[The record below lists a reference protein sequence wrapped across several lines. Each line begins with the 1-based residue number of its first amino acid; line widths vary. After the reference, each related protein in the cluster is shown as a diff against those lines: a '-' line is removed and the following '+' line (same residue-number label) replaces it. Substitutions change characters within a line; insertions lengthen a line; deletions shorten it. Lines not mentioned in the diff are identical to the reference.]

1 GARLNARALRL
12 APWLEP
18 QDASHLGWVRRLLGL
33 HRTVRWHRRLRRAE
47 PTLPFFRARGTAANA
62 GRLLPAYVATAA
74 LAAVW
79 SSKGIK
85 GFAWDYETM
94 VQRAAGPIGSHLDH
108 RL

>member
-62 GRLLPAYVATAA
+62 GRLLPARTSRPRHSRRYGRRRGLRA
-74 LAAVW
+74 LRGTTRRWFNARQ
-79 SSKGIK
+79 
-85 GFAWDYETM
+85 D
-94 VQRAAGPIGSHLDH
+94 P
-108 RL
+108 